1 MFRKTCNAVSKLLGM
16 SAKSPSCFK
25 SVFLRCLLPGKL
37 TLPLGSPWAASGRD
51 QMAQSSISS
60 HSRSALIDCTKGL
73 ACAAIVWHH
82 LAFYGP
88 MSDVAHPVMPDLLDW
103 LYEYARMA
111 VQIFL
116 VIGGFLAAASLAPQG
131 LARFDSPGSKIG
143 KRFVRLVV
151 PYAVALVVT
160 IVVSAAIRPWFDH
173 ESVSADPDL
182 WQLMA
187 HALLLQ
193 GIVGEESL
201 SAGVWYVSIDF
212 QLFAGTVL
220 LLAGVRW
227 LQQWAVARWGDAAMK
242 RWWPWA
248 VSGMQALVVL
258 GTAASLL
265 SFNLDAE
272 FDVWAIYFMGAYG
285 VGMMAFW
292 AVAADKR
299 LAAWSWG
306 MLIAALIIG
315 ALVYEWRDR
324 IFLAGVTAMLLI
336 VCMRTEAIGRWQGLA
351 PLRRLGEISYS
362 VFLIHFSICLLV
374 NAVVNHF
381 WHGSVTAALVGI
393 PLAFVLSLTA
403 GYALYQLVERHV
415 SSWSQALRWQ
425 AGLIGAGLLTTMVA
439 GLR

>member
-1 MFRKTCNAVSKLLGM
+1 
-16 SAKSPSCFK
+16 
-25 SVFLRCLLPGKL
+25 
-37 TLPLGSPWAASGRD
+37 
-51 QMAQSSISS
+51 MAQSSTHS

-88 MSDVAHPVMPDLLDW
+88 MSDVAHPVMPNLLDW

-131 LARFDSPGSKIG
+131 LARFDSPWSKIG

-160 IVVSAAIRPWFDH
+160 IVISAAIRPWFDH

-182 WQLMA
+182 WQLFA

-193 GIVGEESL
+193 NIVGEESL

-220 LLAGVRW
+220 LLGAVRW
-227 LQQWAVARWGDAAMK
+227 LKQAVAGRWGVQAVQ

-248 VSGMQALVVL
+248 VTGMQMLVVL
-258 GTAASLL
+258 GTAASLF
-265 SFNLDAE
+265 SFNLDS
-272 FDVWAIYFMGAYG
+272 DLDIWAIYFMGAYG
-285 VGMMAFW
+285 LGMMAYW
-292 AVAADKR
+292 AVAAEKR
-299 LAAWSWG
+299 STAWSWA
-306 MLIAALIIG
+306 MLIAALVIG
-315 ALVYEWRDR
+315 ALVFEWRDR
-324 IFLAGVTAMLLI
+324 IFLAGATALLLI
-336 VCMRTEAIGRWQGLA
+336 VCMRTEGVARWKGFA

-381 WHGSVTAALVGI
+381 WHGSVTAAVVGI
-393 PLAFVLSLTA
+393 PFAFVLSLTA

-425 AGLIGAGLLTTMVA
+425 AGLIGAGLLTTMIA

>member
-1 MFRKTCNAVSKLLGM
+1 
-16 SAKSPSCFK
+16 
-25 SVFLRCLLPGKL
+25 
-37 TLPLGSPWAASGRD
+37 
-51 QMAQSSISS
+51 MAQSSTHS

-88 MSDVAHPVMPDLLDW
+88 MSDVAHPVMPNLLDW

-131 LARFDSPGSKIG
+131 LARFDSPWSKIG

-160 IVVSAAIRPWFDH
+160 IVISAAIRPWFDH

-182 WQLMA
+182 WQLFA

-193 GIVGEESL
+193 NIVGEESL

-220 LLAGVRW
+220 LLGAVRW
-227 LQQWAVARWGDAAMK
+227 LKQVVAGHWGVQAVQ

-248 VSGMQALVVL
+248 VTGMQMLVVL
-258 GTAASLL
+258 GTAASLF
-265 SFNLDAE
+265 SFNLDS
-272 FDVWAIYFMGAYG
+272 DLDIWAIYFMGAYG
-285 VGMMAFW
+285 LGMMAYW
-292 AVAADKR
+292 AVAAEKR
-299 LAAWSWG
+299 STAWSWA
-306 MLIAALIIG
+306 MLIAALVIG
-315 ALVYEWRDR
+315 ALVFEWRDR
-324 IFLAGVTAMLLI
+324 IFLAGATALLLI
-336 VCMRTEAIGRWQGLA
+336 VCMRTEGVARWKGFA

-381 WHGSVTAALVGI
+381 WHGSVTAAVVGI
-393 PLAFVLSLTA
+393 PFAFVLSLTA

-425 AGLIGAGLLTTMVA
+425 AGLIGAGLLTTMIA

>member
-1 MFRKTCNAVSKLLGM
+1 
-16 SAKSPSCFK
+16 
-25 SVFLRCLLPGKL
+25 
-37 TLPLGSPWAASGRD
+37 
-51 QMAQSSISS
+51 MAQSSITS
-60 HSRSALIDCTKGL
+60 HSRSALLDCTKGL

-88 MSDVAHPVMPDLLDW
+88 MSDVAHPVMPDVLDW

-131 LARFDSPGSKIG
+131 VARFDEPLSKIG

-151 PYAVALVVT
+151 PYAVALVIT
-160 IVVSAAIRPWFDH
+160 IVISAAVRPWFDH

-182 WQLMA
+182 WQLFA

-193 GIVGEESL
+193 NIVGEESL

-220 LLAGVRW
+220 LLA
-227 LQQWAVARWGDAAMK
+227 AARWVKGVVTDRWGAQTVQ
-242 RWWPWA
+242 RWWPWVA
-248 VSGMQALVVL
+248 TGMQALVVL
-258 GTAASLL
+258 AVAASLFV
-265 SFNLDAE
+265 FNLDATL
-272 FDVWAIYFMGAYG
+272 DVWAIYFMGAYG
-285 VGMMAFW
+285 LGMMAFW
-292 AVAADKR
+292 AVAAEK
-299 LAAWSWG
+299 LSTAWGWVLV
-306 MLIAALIIG
+306 MAALVAG
-315 ALVYEWRDR
+315 ALVFEWRDR
-324 IFLAGVTAMLLI
+324 ILLAGVTALLLV
-336 VCMRTEAIGRWQGLA
+336 VCMRTEGIARWKGFA

-381 WHGSVTAALVGI
+381 WHGSVTAAVVGL
-393 PLAFVLSLTA
+393 PFAFVLSLTA
-403 GYALYQLVERHV
+403 GYALYQTVERHV
-415 SSWSQALRWQ
+415 PTWSLALRWQ
-425 AGLIGAGLLTTMVA
+425 AGLIGAGLLTTLLA

>member
-1 MFRKTCNAVSKLLGM
+1 M
-16 SAKSPSCFK
+16 
-25 SVFLRCLLPGKL
+25 
-37 TLPLGSPWAASGRD
+37 ASHL
-51 QMAQSSISS
+51 SSTHTS
-60 HSRSALIDCTKGL
+60 HARSALIDCSKGL
-73 ACAAIVWHH
+73 ACAVIVWHH

-88 MSDVAHPVMPDLLDW
+88 MSDVAHPAMPDLLDW

-131 LARFDSPGSKIG
+131 LARFDSPWAKIG

-151 PYAVALVVT
+151 PYAVALMVT

-182 WQLMA
+182 WQLLA

-193 GIVGEESL
+193 GIAGEESL

-227 LQQWAVARWGDAAMK
+227 VKQLALSRWGAQAVEH
-242 RWWPWA
+242 WWPWA
-248 VSGMQALVVL
+248 VTGMQALVVL
-258 GTAASLL
+258 CAGLSLL
-265 SFNLDAE
+265 NFNLDADL
-272 FDVWAIYFMGAYG
+272 DVWAIYFMGAYG
-285 VGMMAFW
+285 LGMMAYW

-299 LAAWSWG
+299 LMAWSWAL
-306 MLIAALIIG
+306 LIAALVIG

-324 IFLAGVTAMLLI
+324 IFLAGVTAVLLVI
-336 VCMRTEAIGRWQGLA
+336 AMRTQAIANWRGLA

-381 WHGSVTAALVGI
+381 WHDSVAAAVVGI
-393 PLAFVLSLTA
+393 PFAFVLSLVA
-403 GYALYQLVERHV
+403 GYALYELVERHV

-425 AGLIGAGLLTTMVA
+425 AGLIGAGLLTTLLA

>member
-1 MFRKTCNAVSKLLGM
+1 
-16 SAKSPSCFK
+16 
-25 SVFLRCLLPGKL
+25 
-37 TLPLGSPWAASGRD
+37 
-51 QMAQSSISS
+51 MAQSSTHS

-88 MSDVAHPVMPDLLDW
+88 MSDVAHPVMPNLLDW

-131 LARFDSPGSKIG
+131 LARFDSPWSKIG

-160 IVVSAAIRPWFDH
+160 IVISAAIRPWFDH

-182 WQLMA
+182 WQLFA

-193 GIVGEESL
+193 NIVGEESL

-220 LLAGVRW
+220 LLGAARW
-227 LQQWAVARWGDAAMK
+227 LKQVVAGRWGVQAVQ

-248 VSGMQALVVL
+248 VTGMQMLVVL
-258 GTAASLL
+258 GTAASLF
-265 SFNLDAE
+265 SFNLDS
-272 FDVWAIYFMGAYG
+272 DLDIWAIYFMGAYG
-285 VGMMAFW
+285 LGMMAYW
-292 AVAADKR
+292 AVAAEKR
-299 LAAWSWG
+299 STAWSWA
-306 MLIAALIIG
+306 MLIAALVIG
-315 ALVYEWRDR
+315 ALVFEWRDR
-324 IFLAGVTAMLLI
+324 IFLAGATALLLI
-336 VCMRTEAIGRWQGLA
+336 VCMRTEGVARWKGFA

-381 WHGSVTAALVGI
+381 WHGSVTAAVVGI
-393 PLAFVLSLTA
+393 PFAFVLSLTA

-425 AGLIGAGLLTTMVA
+425 AGLIGAGLLTTMIA

>member
-1 MFRKTCNAVSKLLGM
+1 
-16 SAKSPSCFK
+16 
-25 SVFLRCLLPGKL
+25 
-37 TLPLGSPWAASGRD
+37 
-51 QMAQSSISS
+51 MAQSSTHS

-88 MSDVAHPVMPDLLDW
+88 MSDVAHPVMPNLLDW

-131 LARFDSPGSKIG
+131 LARFDSPWSKIG

-160 IVVSAAIRPWFDH
+160 IVISAAIRPWFDH

-182 WQLMA
+182 WQLFA

-193 GIVGEESL
+193 NIVGEESL

-212 QLFAGTVL
+212 QLFAGTVAL
-220 LLAGVRW
+220 LGAARW
-227 LQQWAVARWGDAAMK
+227 LKQAVTGRWGTQAVQ

-248 VSGMQALVVL
+248 VTGVQALVVL
-258 GTAASLL
+258 GAAASLF
-265 SFNLDAE
+265 SFNLDS
-272 FDVWAIYFMGAYG
+272 DLDIWAIYFMGAYG
-285 VGMMAFW
+285 LGMMAYW
-292 AVAADKR
+292 AVAAEER
-299 LAAWSWG
+299 STAWSWV
-306 MLIAALIIG
+306 MLIAALVIG
-315 ALVYEWRDR
+315 ALVFEWRDR
-324 IFLAGVTAMLLI
+324 IFLAGATALLLI
-336 VCMRTEAIGRWQGLA
+336 VCMRTEGLARWKGFA

-381 WHGSVTAALVGI
+381 WHGSVTAAVVGI
-393 PLAFVLSLTA
+393 PFAFVLSLTA

-425 AGLIGAGLLTTMVA
+425 AGLIGAGLLTTLIA

>member
-1 MFRKTCNAVSKLLGM
+1 
-16 SAKSPSCFK
+16 
-25 SVFLRCLLPGKL
+25 
-37 TLPLGSPWAASGRD
+37 
-51 QMAQSSISS
+51 MAQSSTHS

-88 MSDVAHPVMPDLLDW
+88 MSDVAHPVMPNLLDW

-131 LARFDSPGSKIG
+131 LARFDSPWSKIG

-160 IVVSAAIRPWFDH
+160 IVISAAIRPWFYH

-182 WQLMA
+182 WQLFA

-193 GIVGEESL
+193 NIVGEESL

-220 LLAGVRW
+220 LLGAVRW
-227 LQQWAVARWGDAAMK
+227 LKQVVAGRWGVQAVQ

-248 VSGMQALVVL
+248 VTGMQMLVVL
-258 GTAASLL
+258 GTAASLF
-265 SFNLDAE
+265 SFNLDS
-272 FDVWAIYFMGAYG
+272 DLDIWAIYFMGAYG
-285 VGMMAFW
+285 LGMMAYW
-292 AVAADKR
+292 AVAAEKR
-299 LAAWSWG
+299 STAWSWA
-306 MLIAALIIG
+306 MLIAALVIG
-315 ALVYEWRDR
+315 ALVFEWRDR
-324 IFLAGVTAMLLI
+324 IFLAGATALLLI
-336 VCMRTEAIGRWQGLA
+336 VCMRTEGVARWKGFA

-381 WHGSVTAALVGI
+381 WHGSVTAAVVGI
-393 PLAFVLSLTA
+393 PFAFVLSLTA

-425 AGLIGAGLLTTMVA
+425 AGLIGAGLLTTMIA

>member
-1 MFRKTCNAVSKLLGM
+1 
-16 SAKSPSCFK
+16 
-25 SVFLRCLLPGKL
+25 
-37 TLPLGSPWAASGRD
+37 
-51 QMAQSSISS
+51 
-60 HSRSALIDCTKGL
+60 
-73 ACAAIVWHH
+73 
-82 LAFYGP
+82 
-88 MSDVAHPVMPDLLDW
+88 MPDLLDW

-116 VIGGFLAAASLAPQG
+116 VIGGFLAAASLAPMG
-131 LARFDSPGSKIG
+131 LARFDSPWSKIG

-212 QLFAGTVL
+212 QLFAATVL

-227 LQQWAVARWGDAAMK
+227 LQQWALKRWGDTAMK

-248 VSGMQALVVL
+248 VTGMQGLVVV

-265 SFNLDAE
+265 SFNLDADL
-272 FDVWAIYFMGAYG
+272 DVWAIYFMGAYG

-299 LAAWSWG
+299 LTAWSWG
-306 MLIAALIIG
+306 LLIAALIIG

-324 IFLAGVTAMLLI
+324 IFSPA
-336 VCMRTEAIGRWQGLA
+336 
-351 PLRRLGEISYS
+351 
-362 VFLIHFSICLLV
+362 
-374 NAVVNHF
+374 
-381 WHGSVTAALVGI
+381 
-393 PLAFVLSLTA
+393 
-403 GYALYQLVERHV
+403 
-415 SSWSQALRWQ
+415 
-425 AGLIGAGLLTTMVA
+425 
-439 GLR
+439 

>member
-1 MFRKTCNAVSKLLGM
+1 
-16 SAKSPSCFK
+16 
-25 SVFLRCLLPGKL
+25 
-37 TLPLGSPWAASGRD
+37 
-51 QMAQSSISS
+51 MAQSSTQS
-60 HSRSALIDCTKGL
+60 HSRSALIDCSKGL

-88 MSDVAHPVMPDLLDW
+88 MSDVAHPAMPDLLDW

-131 LARFDSPGSKIG
+131 LARFDSPWSKIG

-160 IVVSAAIRPWFDH
+160 IVISAAVRPWFDH

-182 WQLMA
+182 WQLFA

-193 GIVGEESL
+193 NIVGEESL

-220 LLAGVRW
+220 LLAGVQW
-227 LQQWAVARWGDAAMK
+227 LQRSVTRLWGEQAMQ

-248 VSGMQALVVL
+248 VTGMQALVVA
-258 GTAASLL
+258 GTAASLY
-265 SFNLDAE
+265 SFNLDADL
-272 FDVWAIYFMGAYG
+272 DVWAIYFMGAYG
-285 VGMMAFW
+285 LGMMAYW

-299 LAAWSWG
+299 STAWSWA
-306 MLIAALIIG
+306 MLIAALVIG
-315 ALVYEWRDR
+315 ALVFEWRDR
-324 IFLAGVTAMLLI
+324 IFLAGATALLLI
-336 VCMRTEAIGRWQGLA
+336 VCMRTNGIARWKGFA

-381 WHGSVTAALVGI
+381 WHGSVTAAVVGI
-393 PLAFVLSLTA
+393 PFAFVLSLTA
-403 GYALYQLVERHV
+403 GYTLYQLVERHV
-415 SSWSQALRWQ
+415 SSWNQALRWQ
-425 AGLIGAGLLTTMVA
+425 AGLIGAGLLTTLLA

>member
-1 MFRKTCNAVSKLLGM
+1 
-16 SAKSPSCFK
+16 
-25 SVFLRCLLPGKL
+25 
-37 TLPLGSPWAASGRD
+37 
-51 QMAQSSISS
+51 MAQSSTQS
-60 HSRSALIDCTKGL
+60 HSRSALIDCSKGL

-88 MSDVAHPVMPDLLDW
+88 MSDVAHPAMPDLLDW

-131 LARFDSPGSKIG
+131 LARFDSPWSKIG

-160 IVVSAAIRPWFDH
+160 IVISAAVRPWFDH

-182 WQLMA
+182 WQLFA

-193 GIVGEESL
+193 NIVGEESL

-220 LLAGVRW
+220 LLAGVQW
-227 LQQWAVARWGDAAMK
+227 LQRTVTRLWGEQAVQ

-248 VSGMQALVVL
+248 VTGMQALVVA
-258 GTAASLL
+258 GTAASLY
-265 SFNLDAE
+265 SFNLDADL
-272 FDVWAIYFMGAYG
+272 DVWAIYFMGAYG
-285 VGMMAFW
+285 LGMMAYW

-299 LAAWSWG
+299 STAWSWA
-306 MLIAALIIG
+306 MLIAALVIG
-315 ALVYEWRDR
+315 ALVFEWRDR
-324 IFLAGVTAMLLI
+324 IFLAGATALLLI
-336 VCMRTEAIGRWQGLA
+336 VCMRTDGIARWKGFA

-381 WHGSVTAALVGI
+381 WHGSVTAAVVGI
-393 PLAFVLSLTA
+393 PFAFVLSLTA
-403 GYALYQLVERHV
+403 GYTLYQLVERHV
-415 SSWSQALRWQ
+415 SSWNQALRWQ
-425 AGLIGAGLLTTMVA
+425 AGLIGAGLLTTLLA

>member
-1 MFRKTCNAVSKLLGM
+1 MPTSTSRTPAI
-16 SAKSPSCFK
+16 
-25 SVFLRCLLPGKL
+25 
-37 TLPLGSPWAASGRD
+37 D
-51 QMAQSSISS
+51 MA
-60 HSRSALIDCTKGL
+60 KGL
-73 ACAAIVWHH
+73 ACMAIVWHH

-88 MSDVAHPVMPDLLDW
+88 MSDIAQPLAPALIAW
-103 LYEYARMA
+103 LYDYGRMA
-111 VQIFL
+111 VQVFL
-116 VIGGFLAAASLAPQG
+116 VLGGYLAAASLAPEG
-131 LARFDSPGSKIG
+131 VARFDHAGTVIA

-212 QLFAGTVL
+212 QLFAATVL

-227 LQQWAVARWGDAAMK
+227 LQQWALKRWGDTAMK

-248 VSGMQALVVL
+248 VTGMQGLVVV

-265 SFNLDAE
+265 SFNLDADL
-272 FDVWAIYFMGAYG
+272 DVWAIYFMGAYG
-285 VGMMAFW
+285 IGMMAFW

-299 LAAWSWG
+299 LTAWSWG

-336 VCMRTEAIGRWQGLA
+336 VCMRTEVIARWQGFA

-381 WHGSVTAALVGI
+381 WHGSVTAAVVGI
-393 PLAFVLSLTA
+393 PFAFVLSLTA

-425 AGLIGAGLLTTMVA
+425 AGLIGAGLLTTMLA

>member
-1 MFRKTCNAVSKLLGM
+1 
-16 SAKSPSCFK
+16 
-25 SVFLRCLLPGKL
+25 
-37 TLPLGSPWAASGRD
+37 
-51 QMAQSSISS
+51 MAQSSNQS

-73 ACAAIVWHH
+73 ACVAIVWHH

-88 MSDVAHPVMPDLLDW
+88 MSDVAHPAMPDLLDW

-131 LARFDSPGSKIG
+131 LARFDSPWSKIG

-182 WQLMA
+182 WQLFA

-193 GIVGEESL
+193 NIVGEESL

-220 LLAGVRW
+220 LLAGVQW
-227 LQQWAVARWGDAAMK
+227 LQRLVAKHWGEQAQ

-248 VSGMQALVVL
+248 VTGMQALVVA
-258 GTAASLL
+258 GAAASLY
-265 SFNLDAE
+265 SFNLDADL
-272 FDVWAIYFMGAYG
+272 DVWAIYFMGAYG
-285 VGMMAFW
+285 LGMMAYW

-299 LAAWSWG
+299 STAWSWA
-306 MLIAALIIG
+306 MLIVALVMG
-315 ALVYEWRDR
+315 ALVFEWRDR
-324 IFLAGVTAMLLI
+324 IFLAGVTALLLI
-336 VCMRTEAIGRWQGLA
+336 ICMRTEGLARWKGFA

-381 WHGSVTAALVGI
+381 WHGSVTAAVVGI
-393 PLAFVLSLTA
+393 PFAFVLSLTA

-425 AGLIGAGLLTTMVA
+425 AGLIGAGLLTTLLA

>member
-1 MFRKTCNAVSKLLGM
+1 
-16 SAKSPSCFK
+16 
-25 SVFLRCLLPGKL
+25 
-37 TLPLGSPWAASGRD
+37 
-51 QMAQSSISS
+51 MAQSSTQS
-60 HSRSALIDCTKGL
+60 HSRSALIDCSKGL

-88 MSDVAHPVMPDLLDW
+88 MSDVAHPAMPDLLDW

-131 LARFDSPGSKIG
+131 LARFDSPWSKIG

-151 PYAVALVVT
+151 PYAGALVVT
-160 IVVSAAIRPWFDH
+160 IVISAAVRPWFDH

-182 WQLMA
+182 WQLFA

-193 GIVGEESL
+193 NIVGEESL

-220 LLAGVRW
+220 LLAGVQW
-227 LQQWAVARWGDAAMK
+227 LQRTVTRLWGEQAVQ

-248 VSGMQALVVL
+248 VTGMQALVVA
-258 GTAASLL
+258 GTAASLY
-265 SFNLDAE
+265 SFNLDADL
-272 FDVWAIYFMGAYG
+272 DVWAIYFMGAYG
-285 VGMMAFW
+285 LGMMAYW

-299 LAAWSWG
+299 STAWSWA
-306 MLIAALIIG
+306 MLIAALVIG
-315 ALVYEWRDR
+315 ALVFEWRDR
-324 IFLAGVTAMLLI
+324 IFLAGATALLLI
-336 VCMRTEAIGRWQGLA
+336 VCMRTDGIARWKGFA

-381 WHGSVTAALVGI
+381 WHGSVTAAVVGI
-393 PLAFVLSLTA
+393 PFAFVLSLTA
-403 GYALYQLVERHV
+403 GYTLYQLVERHV
-415 SSWSQALRWQ
+415 SSWNQALRWQ
-425 AGLIGAGLLTTMVA
+425 AGLIGAGLLTTLLA

>member
-1 MFRKTCNAVSKLLGM
+1 
-16 SAKSPSCFK
+16 
-25 SVFLRCLLPGKL
+25 
-37 TLPLGSPWAASGRD
+37 
-51 QMAQSSISS
+51 MAQSSTHS

-88 MSDVAHPVMPDLLDW
+88 MSDVAHPVMPNLLDW

-131 LARFDSPGSKIG
+131 LARFDSPWSKIG

-160 IVVSAAIRPWFDH
+160 IVISAAIRPWFDH

-182 WQLMA
+182 WQLFA

-193 GIVGEESL
+193 NIVGEESL

-220 LLAGVRW
+220 LLGAVRW
-227 LQQWAVARWGDAAMK
+227 LKQVVAGRRGVQAVQ

-248 VSGMQALVVL
+248 VTGMQMLVVL
-258 GTAASLL
+258 GTAASLF
-265 SFNLDAE
+265 SFNLDS
-272 FDVWAIYFMGAYG
+272 DLDIWAIYFMGAYG
-285 VGMMAFW
+285 LGMMAYW
-292 AVAADKR
+292 AVAAEKR
-299 LAAWSWG
+299 STAWSWA
-306 MLIAALIIG
+306 MLIAALVIG
-315 ALVYEWRDR
+315 ALVFEWRDR
-324 IFLAGVTAMLLI
+324 IFLAGATALLLI
-336 VCMRTEAIGRWQGLA
+336 VCMRTEGVARWKGFA

-381 WHGSVTAALVGI
+381 WHGSVTAAVVGI
-393 PLAFVLSLTA
+393 PFAFVLSLTA

-425 AGLIGAGLLTTMVA
+425 AGLIGAGLLTTMIA

>member
-1 MFRKTCNAVSKLLGM
+1 
-16 SAKSPSCFK
+16 
-25 SVFLRCLLPGKL
+25 
-37 TLPLGSPWAASGRD
+37 
-51 QMAQSSISS
+51 MAQSSTHS

-88 MSDVAHPVMPDLLDW
+88 MSDVAHPVMPNLLDW

-116 VIGGFLAAASLAPQG
+116 VIGGFLAAASLVPQG
-131 LARFDSPGSKIG
+131 LARFDSPWSKIG

-160 IVVSAAIRPWFDH
+160 IVISAAIRPWFDH

-182 WQLMA
+182 WQLFA

-193 GIVGEESL
+193 NIVGEESL

-220 LLAGVRW
+220 LLGAVRW
-227 LQQWAVARWGDAAMK
+227 LKQVVAGRRGVQAVQ

-248 VSGMQALVVL
+248 VTGMQMLVVL
-258 GTAASLL
+258 ATAASLF
-265 SFNLDAE
+265 SFNLDS
-272 FDVWAIYFMGAYG
+272 DLDIWAIYFMGAYG
-285 VGMMAFW
+285 LGMMAYW
-292 AVAADKR
+292 AVAAEKR
-299 LAAWSWG
+299 STAWSWA
-306 MLIAALIIG
+306 MLIAALVIG
-315 ALVYEWRDR
+315 ALVFEWRDR
-324 IFLAGVTAMLLI
+324 IFLAGATALLLI
-336 VCMRTEAIGRWQGLA
+336 VCMRTEGVARWKGFA

-381 WHGSVTAALVGI
+381 WHGSVTAAVVGI
-393 PLAFVLSLTA
+393 PFAFVLSLTA

-425 AGLIGAGLLTTMVA
+425 AGLIGAGLLTTMIA

>member
-1 MFRKTCNAVSKLLGM
+1 
-16 SAKSPSCFK
+16 
-25 SVFLRCLLPGKL
+25 
-37 TLPLGSPWAASGRD
+37 
-51 QMAQSSISS
+51 MANSSISS
-60 HSRSALIDCTKGL
+60 HSRSALLDCTKGL

-88 MSDVAHPVMPDLLDW
+88 MSDVAHPVMPELLDW

-116 VIGGFLAAASLAPQG
+116 VIGGFLAAASLAPLGQ
-131 LARFDSPGSKIG
+131 ARFDSPWSKIG

-160 IVVSAAIRPWFDH
+160 IVISAAIRPWFDH

-182 WQLMA
+182 WQLFA

-193 GIVGEESL
+193 NIVGEESL

-220 LLAGVRW
+220 LLAAVRW
-227 LQQWAVARWGDAAMK
+227 VQQAVAARWGGEALK

-248 VSGMQALVVL
+248 MSGMQALAVL
-258 GTAASLL
+258 GTAASLFG
-265 SFNLDAE
+265 FNLDASL
-272 FDVWAIYFMGAYG
+272 DVWAIYFMGAYG
-285 VGMMAFW
+285 LGMMAYW
-292 AVAADKR
+292 AVAADR
-299 LAAWSWG
+299 RGAAWSWA
-306 MLIAALIIG
+306 MLIAALVIG

-324 IFLAGVTAMLLI
+324 IFLAGLVALLLI
-336 VCMRTEAIGRWQGLA
+336 VCMRTGGIVRWKGLA

-374 NAVVNHF
+374 NATVNHF
-381 WHGSVTAALVGI
+381 WHGSVTAAVVGM
-393 PLAFVLSLTA
+393 PFAFVLSLTA
-403 GYALYQLVERHV
+403 GYTLYQTVERHV

-425 AGLIGAGLLTTMVA
+425 AGLIGAGMLTTLLA

>member
-1 MFRKTCNAVSKLLGM
+1 
-16 SAKSPSCFK
+16 
-25 SVFLRCLLPGKL
+25 
-37 TLPLGSPWAASGRD
+37 
-51 QMAQSSISS
+51 MANSSISS
-60 HSRSALIDCTKGL
+60 HSRSALLDCTKGL

-88 MSDVAHPVMPDLLDW
+88 MSDVAHPVMPEVLDW

-116 VIGGFLAAASLAPQG
+116 VIGGFLAAASLAPLGQ
-131 LARFDSPGSKIG
+131 ARFDSPWSKIG

-160 IVVSAAIRPWFDH
+160 IVISAAIRPWFDH

-182 WQLMA
+182 WQLFA

-193 GIVGEESL
+193 NIVGEESL

-220 LLAGVRW
+220 LLAAVRRA
-227 LQQWAVARWGDAAMK
+227 QQAVAARWGGEAFK

-248 VSGMQALVVL
+248 MSGMQALVVL
-258 GTAASLL
+258 GTAASLFG
-265 SFNLDAE
+265 FNLDASL
-272 FDVWAIYFMGAYG
+272 DVWAIYFMGAYG
-285 VGMMAFW
+285 LGMMAYW
-292 AVAADKR
+292 AVAADR
-299 LAAWSWG
+299 RGAAWSWA
-306 MLIAALIIG
+306 MLIAALVIG

-324 IFLAGVTAMLLI
+324 IFLAGLVALLLI
-336 VCMRTEAIGRWQGLA
+336 ACMRTEGIVRWKGLA

-374 NAVVNHF
+374 NATVNHF
-381 WHGSVTAALVGI
+381 WHGSVTAAVVGM
-393 PLAFVLSLTA
+393 PFAFVLSLTA
-403 GYALYQLVERHV
+403 GYTLYQTVERHV

-425 AGLIGAGLLTTMVA
+425 AGLIGAGMLTTLLA